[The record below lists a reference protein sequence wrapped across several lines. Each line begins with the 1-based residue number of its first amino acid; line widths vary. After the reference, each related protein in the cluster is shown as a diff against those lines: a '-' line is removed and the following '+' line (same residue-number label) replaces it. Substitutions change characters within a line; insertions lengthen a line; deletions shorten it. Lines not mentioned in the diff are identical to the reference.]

1 MEVRGGER
9 NKQIETRQRTRK
21 NMVASSRIFGCSIF
35 SAGEMVM
42 GVKKDTFAEVPQ
54 EN

>member
-1 MEVRGGER
+1 MRGGER

-21 NMVASSRIFGCSIF
+21 NMVASSRIFGCAIF
-35 SAGEMVM
+35 SSGEMVM
-42 GVKKDTFAEVPQ
+42 GMKKDTFAEVPK